1 MKVLEARVLVS
12 APLLIDHWTPWD
24 LSWAFLGQQ
33 TSSELWLGP
42 GPRIPQALNPPYS
55 THLGGVTQLSAR
67 SLASVSTEAERGFR
81 AVRIHLRERAR
92 E

>member
-33 TSSELWLGP
+33 SSSELWLGP

-55 THLGGVTQLSAR
+55 THLGRCHPALSKKPGFCVYR
-67 SLASVSTEAERGFR
+67 SREGLQGSEDTSQRAS
-81 AVRIHLRERAR
+81 
-92 E
+92 